1 MPFTV
6 EEFRD
11 LVRILE
17 ERPEWRAE
25 LRRLVLTD
33 ELLALPELVQAL
45 GEAQRRTEEQVTA
58 LAQRVDTLAQRVD
71 TLTQQITAL
80 TQQITA
86 LTESQRHLMYQVA
99 DLTGIA
105 RTLSNDVGEL
115 KGYGLE
121 YRYRNHFPAYFG
133 GLIRRARL
141 LAGEELVALLEGAVE
156 RGELSETEAN
166 EVMLA
171 DLVLR
176 GRRREDSVEA
186 YLVVE
191 VSWGVGLYDVERAAR
206 RAALLGRSGIPAIPV
221 VAGNTVIE
229 EAATLAQMLHVWQ
242 VTDGRVT
249 PPEP

>member
-58 LAQRVDTLAQRVD
+58 LAQRVDTLTQRVD
-71 TLTQQITAL
+71 TLTQQVAVL
-80 TQQITA
+80 TQQMTA

-105 RTLSNDVGEL
+105 RTLSSDVGDL

-141 LAGEELVALLEGAVE
+141 LAGEELTALLEAAVE
-156 RGELSETEAN
+156 RGQLSETEAD

-176 GRRREDSVEA
+176 GRRREDGVEV

-191 VSWGVGLYDVERAAR
+191 VSWGVGLYNVERAAR
-206 RAALLGRSGIPAIPV
+206 RATLLGRTGIPTIPV
-221 VAGNTVIE
+221 VAGNTVMQ
-229 EAATLAQMLHVWQ
+229 EAATLAQMLLVWQ

-249 PPEP
+249 PPGP

>member
-58 LAQRVDTLAQRVD
+58 LTQRVD
-71 TLTQQITAL
+71 TLTQRVDALTQQVTAL

-105 RTLSNDVGEL
+105 RALSNDVGEL

-121 YRYRNHFPAYFG
+121 YRYRNHFPAYFS

-206 RAALLGRSGIPAIPV
+206 RAALLGRTGIPAIPV

-229 EAATLAQMLHVWQ
+229 EAATLAQMLRVWQ

-249 PPEP
+249 PPGP